1 MTICPVS
8 YRTPTLVNPYAA
20 GPGAG
25 AASRRSGSPD
35 WVMLDKT
42 AYISDRRNASTAES
56 QTSEGQIVQGDG
68 FSDEPSV
75 LAAEGS
81 LVLFRVNLSPRPR
94 RSGTYMSPCNY
105 FVYTAGPGRPW
116 LDLLPDP
123 NAMPFNSQQFGLFPC
138 RSGVSEHYDVAF
150 LNSEWVASDE
160 ACQFEL
166 CTFSSKT
173 GRWSS
178 KPVLLDLSPSEIHK
192 VAIEHETDKLITI
205 GHDSL
210 GLVDLWRGIILLEK
224 LFDDYP
230 VMRYMTFPK
239 PVVYTIDAYGATVC
253 GEIAPE
259 CARDV
264 ACCDGLIKFVDIE
277 YCYSDDVNGNGWKAT
292 IWNRMLSWKD
302 WRKRFSVDKFDI
314 LVDPSYSTVL
324 PDLWDDN
331 TKMMQLK
338 KLICTIPTLSMY
350 DDDFV
355 YMMSTMTEEDKN
367 AWIISVDMKQ
377 NTLQAVAPISAER
390 FSVLCSDCRPCAFS
404 KYLKITSGVVIPN
417 PVGEY
422 TKRNHLQDRVLEA
435 LRTQDSLNE
444 LDDCSEFERSNFEE
458 YRSLVQSSPV
468 SSLHSN
474 IQNVAGYYASNDIE
488 KAASKAVNICL
499 RTLAQLVSGNVFLSL
514 RASEDLNQVLQEST
528 SYPSAH
534 AEAIR
539 SKINVVLRAIG
550 SLVQTVPVQPRMT
563 TVADSHGVSKIYSE
577 EEKNNSHEP

>member
-1 MTICPVS
+1 
-8 YRTPTLVNPYAA
+8 
-20 GPGAG
+20 
-25 AASRRSGSPD
+25 
-35 WVMLDKT
+35 MLDKT

-422 TKRNHLQDRVLEA
+422 TKRTVFWKRYGLKTH
-435 LRTQDSLNE
+435 
-444 LDDCSEFERSNFEE
+444 DCSEFERSNFEE
-458 YRSLVQSSPV
+458 YRSLVQSSP
-468 SSLHSN
+468 
-474 IQNVAGYYASNDIE
+474 VAGYYASNDIE

-499 RTLAQLVSGNVFLSL
+499 R
-514 RASEDLNQVLQEST
+514 
-528 SYPSAH
+528 
-534 AEAIR
+534 
-539 SKINVVLRAIG
+539 
-550 SLVQTVPVQPRMT
+550 LVQTVPVQPRMT
-563 TVADSHGVSKIYSE
+563 TVADSHGSVSPG
-577 EEKNNSHEP
+577 NPEPT